1 MKKTLKFML
10 CGATVMLFAA
20 CGGAASDGEKAAE
33 LQYNYEQAAAKDA
46 NSDEAKKAK
55 EELDAFRKEKQD
67 KFAKDTTGQ
76 GEFEAAYAK
85 KYAELSKGG
94 EQK

>member
-33 LQYNYEQAAAKDA
+33 LQYNYEQALQKDPA
-46 NSDEAKKAK
+46 SEETKKAK
-55 EELDAFRKEKQD
+55 EELDAFAKEMKEKFD
-67 KFAKDTTGQ
+67 KDTTGM
-76 GEFEAAYAK
+76 GEFNAAYEAK
-85 KYAELSKGG
+85 YKALSEK
-94 EQK
+94 K